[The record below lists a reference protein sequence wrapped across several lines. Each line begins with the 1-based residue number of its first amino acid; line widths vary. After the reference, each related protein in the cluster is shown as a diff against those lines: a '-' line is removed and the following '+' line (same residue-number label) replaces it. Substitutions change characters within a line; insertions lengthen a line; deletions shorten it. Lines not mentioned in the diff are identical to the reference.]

1 MPLPIP
7 VEIDGAS
14 SLPSGSAGMKKIVHR
29 FIADESGT
37 GVVEA
42 DFVILVVAVVLMSA
56 MANPGLGHAHAFS
69 SAASAP

>member
-1 MPLPIP
+1 
-7 VEIDGAS
+7 
-14 SLPSGSAGMKKIVHR
+14 MKKIVHR